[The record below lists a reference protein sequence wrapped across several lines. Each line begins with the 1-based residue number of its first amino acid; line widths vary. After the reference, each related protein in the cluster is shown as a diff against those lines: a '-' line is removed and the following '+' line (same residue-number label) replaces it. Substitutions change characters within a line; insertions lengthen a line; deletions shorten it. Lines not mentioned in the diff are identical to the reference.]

1 MIVKYGFLTAIGIIV
16 SLVALYWIAPETA
29 GGQGLLVVIVLAI
42 VNGIGGVSWPRKAT
56 KGTGATKPSRKKL
69 QKS

>member
-16 SLVALYWIAPETA
+16 SLIALYWIAPETA
-29 GGQGLLVVIVLAI
+29 GGQGLLVVIVIAI
-42 VNGIGGVSWPRKAT
+42 VNGIGGVSWPTKAT
-56 KGTGATKPSRKKL
+56 KATKPSKKKL